1 MSDTSGIR
9 EDAEAGMGRSPSLK
23 SMSLIVGILLG
34 IVSLAGAAGGYFDNR
49 IDTVEHELRGHKE
62 NSTIH
67 RTAEEGRAIE
77 RADADFKQFVRER
90 LISIENRIDNMER
103 RQ

>member
-1 MSDTSGIR
+1 MKERLQKAAPVITAIVGV
-9 EDAEAGMGRSPSLK
+9 
-23 SMSLIVGILLG
+23 IVGIATVLG
-34 IVSLAGAAGGYFDNR
+34 LIFGRTVDTRLSNVETDLGTHTDN
-49 IDTVEHELRGHKE
+49 TA
-62 NSTIH
+62 IH
-67 RTAEEGRAIE
+67 RTAEESRVVE